1 MLKPK
6 IGVVGVGMVGGA
18 VKKYFEIKGFK
29 RGRDLFCFDADPK
42 KGFEDDVSAA
52 DIVFVAVPTPSK
64 KDGSCDTGIIE
75 SVIKKYSPSSKVMVI
90 KSTVVPGT
98 TERLAQKY
106 NCALI
111 FSPEFLTEAKSWE
124 NMINP
129 DRQIIAPTSKARSV
143 ASAVLHLLPPA
154 PFTAPKHKKAL
165 RWADIKPTEA
175 ELGKYAANTFGAL
188 KVTFANVFYDFS
200 RMLEKHAIGN
210 TKGVKI
216 GYNNIRRVLAED
228 PRIGDSWLNV
238 DHGDYRGYGGYCF
251 PKDTEAIMAFGRDL
265 LKNIPHGKDRTVFKK
280 GLAFLGSM
288 REYNNAVLASQG
300 LTSANI
306 SRHDK
311 ELLRI
316 IKNFKKN
323 NRKNKK

>member
-42 KGFEDDVSAA
+42 KGFKDDVSAA

-129 DRQIIAPTSKARSV
+129 D
-143 ASAVLHLLPPA
+143 
-154 PFTAPKHKKAL
+154 
-165 RWADIKPTEA
+165 
-175 ELGKYAANTFGAL
+175 
-188 KVTFANVFYDFS
+188 
-200 RMLEKHAIGN
+200 
-210 TKGVKI
+210 
-216 GYNNIRRVLAED
+216 
-228 PRIGDSWLNV
+228 
-238 DHGDYRGYGGYCF
+238 
-251 PKDTEAIMAFGRDL
+251 
-265 LKNIPHGKDRTVFKK
+265 
-280 GLAFLGSM
+280 
-288 REYNNAVLASQG
+288 
-300 LTSANI
+300 
-306 SRHDK
+306 
-311 ELLRI
+311 
-316 IKNFKKN
+316 
-323 NRKNKK
+323 